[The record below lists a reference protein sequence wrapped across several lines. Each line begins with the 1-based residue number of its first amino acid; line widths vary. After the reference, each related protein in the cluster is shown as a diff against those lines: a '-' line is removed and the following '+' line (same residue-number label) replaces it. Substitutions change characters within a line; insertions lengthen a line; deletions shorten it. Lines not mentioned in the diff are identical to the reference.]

1 MHEAEKLCFIAIDQI
16 IASEGKEMIKWK
28 RKHNNVHFILEAKKN
43 EIASL

>member
-1 MHEAEKLCFIAIDQI
+1 MHKAEKLCFIAIDQI

-28 RKHNNVHFILEAKKN
+28 RKQYIVHFMLEAKKN